1 MLKPSVL
8 LNGMNISGMLA
19 YRKWLCICKGKKA
32 FLPPCLIN
40 IFWMEKE
47 LFVKDSKLV
56 FNLKIIEIISITKKK
71 KKIQL
76 IPIKIFCGRNIY
88 QLQVA
93 VTFRIAS
100 FHFLII

>member
-1 MLKPSVL
+1 MFDKYF
-8 LNGMNISGMLA
+8 LNGK
-19 YRKWLCICKGKKA
+19 R
-32 FLPPCLIN
+32 LI
-40 IFWMEKE
+40 
-47 LFVKDSKLV
+47 VKDSKLV

>member
-1 MLKPSVL
+1 
-8 LNGMNISGMLA
+8 
-19 YRKWLCICKGKKA
+19 
-32 FLPPCLIN
+32 
-40 IFWMEKE
+40 MEKE
-47 LFVKDSKLV
+47 LFVKDSELV